1 MENIGTH
8 NVIRMFSISGM
19 QRTIKKG
26 LTFAEVKEH
35 IMNPE
40 SSSHSCKSAAGLMRT
55 KKLGAWYDVNVW
67 IPDPHCWGPA

>member
-1 MENIGTH
+1 MLENIGTH

-26 LTFAEVKEH
+26 LTFAEMKNH
-35 IMNPE
+35 IMNSE
-40 SSSHSCKSAAGLMRT
+40 SSSHSCKGAAGLMRT

-67 IPDPHCWGPA
+67 CPDF